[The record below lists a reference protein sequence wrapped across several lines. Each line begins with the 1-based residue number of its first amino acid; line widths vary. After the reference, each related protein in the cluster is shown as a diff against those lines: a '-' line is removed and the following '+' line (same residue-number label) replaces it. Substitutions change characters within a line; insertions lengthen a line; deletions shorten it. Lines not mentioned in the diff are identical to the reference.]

1 MNRSLPSDD
10 TLRSLHAQS
19 LHVLSPAT
27 LARLRQARH
36 GASATRH
43 GASATRHGRLRW
55 WLASAC
61 SLVVALGIGLQ
72 FTGHGTLTGPAPAP
86 VLASVEDNSALYDE
100 NPDLYLW
107 LGDTDLAME

>member
-10 TLRSLHAQS
+10 TLRGLHAQS
-19 LHVLSPAT
+19 LQSLSPAT

-36 GASATRH
+36 GATAAHR
-43 GASATRHGRLRW
+43 GRWRW
-55 WLASAC
+55 WLASTC

-72 FTGHGTLTGPAPAP
+72 FTGHGTLAGPSPAP
-86 VLASVEDNSALYDE
+86 VIASVEDNSPLYDE
-100 NPDLYLW
+100 SPDLYLW

>member
-10 TLRSLHAQS
+10 TLRRLHAQS
-19 LHVLSPAT
+19 LQALAPAT

-36 GASATRH
+36 GATATTHR
-43 GASATRHGRLRW
+43 GRWRW

-72 FTGHGTLTGPAPAP
+72 FTGHGTLAGPPPDP
-86 VLASVEDNSALYDE
+86 VLASVEDNGALYDE

>member
-19 LHVLSPAT
+19 LQALSPAT

-36 GASATRH
+36 GATAAH
-43 GASATRHGRLRW
+43 AGRWRW

-61 SLVVALGIGLQ
+61 SLVVALGVGLQ
-72 FTGHGTLTGPAPAP
+72 FTGPGHPTGPAPAP
-86 VLASVEDNSALYDE
+86 AMASVEDNSALYDE

>member
-1 MNRSLPSDD
+1 M
-10 TLRSLHAQS
+10 
-19 LHVLSPAT
+19 
-27 LARLRQARH
+27 
-36 GASATRH
+36 
-43 GASATRHGRLRW
+43 
-55 WLASAC
+55 
-61 SLVVALGIGLQ
+61 VALGIGLQ

>member
-10 TLRSLHAQS
+10 LLRDLHAQS
-19 LHVLSPAT
+19 LQALSPAT
-27 LARLRQARH
+27 LARLRLARH
-36 GASATRH
+36 GATAAHR
-43 GASATRHGRLRW
+43 GRWRW

-61 SLVVALGIGLQ
+61 SLVVALGIGVQL
-72 FTGHGTLTGPAPAP
+72 TGHGNLAGPAP

>member
-10 TLRSLHAQS
+10 ALRSLHAQS
-19 LHVLSPAT
+19 LQALSPAT

-36 GASATRH
+36 GARAHQR
-43 GASATRHGRLRW
+43 GRLRW

-72 FTGHGTLTGPAPAP
+72 FTGHGPLVGPAPAP
-86 VLASVEDNSALYDE
+86 VLAAAEDNSALYDE

>member
-36 GASATRH
+36 GATAAHR
-43 GASATRHGRLRW
+43 GRW

-86 VLASVEDNSALYDE
+86 VLASAEDNSALYDE

>member
-10 TLRSLHAQS
+10 ALRSLHAQS
-19 LHVLSPAT
+19 LQALSPAT
-27 LARLRQARH
+27 LARLRSARH
-36 GASATRH
+36 SAARAH
-43 GASATRHGRLRW
+43 AGRWRW

-61 SLVVALGIGLQ
+61 SLVIALGIGVQ
-72 FTGHGTLTGPAPAP
+72 FVGPGDHQGPISTPIVAAE
-86 VLASVEDNSALYDE
+86 EDNGVLYDE

>member
-1 MNRSLPSDD
+1 VNRSLPSDD
-10 TLRSLHAQS
+10 MLRSLHAQS
-19 LHVLSPAT
+19 LQALSPAT

-36 GASATRH
+36 HAGAAER
-43 GASATRHGRLRW
+43 GRLRW

-72 FTGHGTLTGPAPAP
+72 FSGNSPLSGPAPAP
-86 VLASVEDNSALYDE
+86 VLASMEDNSALYDE